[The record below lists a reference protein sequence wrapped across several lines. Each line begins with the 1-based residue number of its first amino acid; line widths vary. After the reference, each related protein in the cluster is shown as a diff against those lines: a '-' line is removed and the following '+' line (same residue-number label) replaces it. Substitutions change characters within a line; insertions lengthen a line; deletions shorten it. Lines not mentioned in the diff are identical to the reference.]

1 MASRLSLNGIGPK
14 CPVCFLSSRYV
25 EAKGRKSLAIHLRMV
40 HPAYR
45 FPHKICFGPLHPNG
59 KYLTPDDF
67 HYFHQ
72 RNKLRPRG
80 ECKECK
86 RYKENKARGSEWVPI
101 SKFEQFF
108 KELVRR
114 TGSIPNASRAAGI
127 ALNTGYNIVRRSHSR
142 YERQVVQKVM
152 SALAEARRTC

>member
-1 MASRLSLNGIGPK
+1 MASKLSANNIGPK
-14 CPVCFLSSRYV
+14 CPVCFLRSRYT
-25 EAKGRKSLAIHLRMV
+25 EARGRKSLAIHLRMA
-40 HPAYR
+40 HPTYS

-67 HYFHQ
+67 HCFFQYGKT
-72 RNKLRPRG
+72 RIRS
-80 ECKECK
+80 ECKDCK
-86 RYKENKARGSEWVPI
+86 RYKENKARGSEWINI

-114 TGSIPNASRAAGI
+114 TGSIPNASRAADI
-127 ALNTGYNIVRRSHSR
+127 APNTGYNIVRRRHSR